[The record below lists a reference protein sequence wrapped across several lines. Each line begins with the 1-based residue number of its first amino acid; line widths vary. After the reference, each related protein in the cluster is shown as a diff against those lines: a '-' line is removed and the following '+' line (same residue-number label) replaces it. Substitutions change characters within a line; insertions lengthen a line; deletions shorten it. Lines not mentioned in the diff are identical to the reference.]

1 MSGVLHTRGAHTVS
15 RGMRTR
21 NACCGFDCALWDGEA
36 AEAEP
41 EAEPEAAAAVAE
53 QWQRR
58 PAAHRSCRGV
68 CMMYWTKHDLVASRA
83 TGRGHA

>member
-21 NACCGFDCALWDGEA
+21 NACGFDCALWDGEA
-36 AEAEP
+36 A

-58 PAAHRSCRGV
+58 PAAHKSCAGV
-68 CMMYWTKHDLVASRA
+68 REGGAA
-83 TGRGHA
+83 